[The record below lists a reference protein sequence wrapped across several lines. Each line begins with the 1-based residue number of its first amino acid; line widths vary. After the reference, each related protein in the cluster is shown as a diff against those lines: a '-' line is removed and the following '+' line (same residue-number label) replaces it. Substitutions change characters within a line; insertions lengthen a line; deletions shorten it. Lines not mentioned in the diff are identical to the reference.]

1 MYTESRL
8 KRGRKASEQCEEGGM
23 SSESAVEA
31 REKVVGT
38 EGMAGIESCGASTGL
53 LEYDSIDF
61 VERFSRFFLKIGASY
76 AV

>member
-8 KRGRKASEQCEEGGM
+8 KRGRKASEMWEEGGM

-38 EGMAGIESCGASTGL
+38 EGMAGIESWEQAPVC
-53 LEYDSIDF
+53 
-61 VERFSRFFLKIGASY
+61 
-76 AV
+76 